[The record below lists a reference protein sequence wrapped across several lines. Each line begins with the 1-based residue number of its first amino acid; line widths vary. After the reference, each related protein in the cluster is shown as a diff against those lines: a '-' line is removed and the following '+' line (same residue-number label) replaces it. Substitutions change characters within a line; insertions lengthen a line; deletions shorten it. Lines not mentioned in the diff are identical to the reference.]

1 MAQVYGSK
9 DSIVITAIFIDGA
22 FFIKRVRYFDK
33 SMAYDAQKMA
43 ELAFTMAISH
53 LYDKPNSK
61 VTKDKLSHDL
71 YRIFFYDCPP
81 LTKKMHNPIS
91 KKAVDFSKSKEAV
104 FRNQLHQE
112 LVKKRKTALRLGRLS
127 DINVSW
133 QIKPRIQMELF
144 KGKRDWQ
151 SLTESD
157 VSLDIIQKGVDM
169 RIGLDIASVVLKK
182 QANRIV
188 LISGDSDFVPASKL
202 ARREGADFILDPMY
216 QQIPDDLFEHID
228 GLRSTYPKPK
238 KNC

>member
-1 MAQVYGSK
+1 MA
-9 DSIVITAIFIDGA
+9 
-22 FFIKRVRYFDK
+22 
-33 SMAYDAQKMA
+33 
-43 ELAFTMAISH
+43 
-53 LYDKPNSK
+53 
-61 VTKDKLSHDL
+61 KDKLSHDL

-91 KKAVDFSKSKEAV
+91 KKAVDFSKSKEAI

-144 KGKRDWQ
+144 KGKRNWQ